1 MESKE
6 LGKRPLQFQC
16 AIKPTRAHRTGA
28 APTVPNVC
36 HVRTRPINRPIAD
49 WKKSR
54 CLKPLQAQARLTKEL
69 QIGAAT
75 RIPTQFQVTI
85 RPELRHIGP
94 TAQKKQSMRLVFS
107 SKNQTD
113 TITFWRKE
121 DNVLFLC
128 SSCAR
133 TNHRVKGLL
142 EV

>member
-6 LGKRPLQFQC
+6 LGEKAATVTMCNQTDEGRAELAPLQSYLDM
-16 AIKPTRAHRTGA
+16 
-28 APTVPNVC
+28 C

-54 CLKPLQAQARLTKEL
+54 CLKPLQAQARLTKGL

-75 RIPTQFQVTI
+75 RIPTKFQVTI

-121 DNVLFLC
+121 DNMLFLC
-128 SSCAR
+128 SNKS
-133 TNHRVKGLL
+133 
-142 EV
+142 